1 MTNYRYAPAAG
12 VRKAPKDETAV
23 RGAPGV
29 PRALW
34 GIERDTK
41 IRSEAIF
48 NGCQPRSRAQLG
60 RYGTNIAKW
69 VFELSPLV
77 RFQRVTCGKKS
88 TFGNFR
94 VMSVTTTLEPHRT
107 NPCFAR
113 LQETRLCPTKLFR
126 TARQDDHRIS
136 DCKGSSFEF
145 PAVLM

>member
-1 MTNYRYAPAAG
+1 MSALGGSGHASPKEVVRFCAGFRICAGFRTPAMTNYRYAPAAG

-77 RFQRVTCGKKS
+77 
-88 TFGNFR
+88 
-94 VMSVTTTLEPHRT
+94 
-107 NPCFAR
+107 
-113 LQETRLCPTKLFR
+113 
-126 TARQDDHRIS
+126 
-136 DCKGSSFEF
+136 
-145 PAVLM
+145 